1 MAFLSLVRELLSK
14 PNEETVSDKFLKS
27 TTTTTTTTTKEPK
40 RKYISNQEIK
50 VFSVL
55 DLFEVH
61 SLKPKQVRKKLIGH

>member
-27 TTTTTTTTTKEPK
+27 TTTTKEPK

-50 VFSVL
+50 VFSMFWTYL
-55 DLFEVH
+55 RCI
-61 SLKPKQVRKKLIGH
+61 P